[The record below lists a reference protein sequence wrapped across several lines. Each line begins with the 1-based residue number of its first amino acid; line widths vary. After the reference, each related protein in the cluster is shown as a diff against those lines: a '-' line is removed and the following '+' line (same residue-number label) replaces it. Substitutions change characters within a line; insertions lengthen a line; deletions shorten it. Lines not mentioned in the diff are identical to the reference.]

1 MTAQGHRRSDRP
13 LPRNKLQNQ
22 WMVGMTQCRTHTG
35 LLTPLSRRSSL
46 GRLPGRRPVQRLVGN
61 DRQYME
67 SGMLIHSMAQSA
79 PGLRLDIRKNRWS
92 PRMGCMFLRGM
103 VSERWRRCSPRSGR
117 QESPDRWSD
126 SRMAGM
132 CRESMVFEK
141 KIPRSPHSTQEMPH
155 RTCPGPVAADTFL
168 PNRES
173 GWSMRWRV
181 RSSLETHSGMLTG
194 RCLAGRCQ
202 GRMESGSWRRWK
214 GRSTLRRR

>member
-46 GRLPGRRPVQRLVGN
+46 GRLPGRRPGPRGA
-61 DRQYME
+61 DRFPP
-67 SGMLIHSMAQSA
+67 SMVPDWLGHQKRNSS

-202 GRMESGSWRRWK
+202 GRMESGW
-214 GRSTLRRR
+214 